1 MAEHDHHDPAAL
13 PVPLG
18 LALAQLPLEA
28 PPRDAW
34 PLLAARLQAKRRAP
48 RWPLALAASLLLG
61 LLMLPRMS
69 GSPEPADLA
78 GNASANAGAAAAA
91 QEAQLAALMSESAG
105 LERLLDAAASDRSAG
120 SASAMALGLAY
131 EDQLHSLDAELAA
144 NTDPAR
150 TLPLWRQ
157 RVELLRGVAAVET
170 SRRYVAA
177 QGGNFDVALV
187 AAY

>member
-1 MAEHDHHDPAAL
+1 MAEHDRDEPIEL

-28 PPRDAW
+28 PARDAW
-34 PLLAARLQAKRRAP
+34 PQLSARLQAKRRAS

-61 LLMLPRMS
+61 LLLLPRPS
-69 GSPEPADLA
+69 EAPGEAALA
-78 GNASANAGAAAAA
+78 TQAGTAAGASDAR
-91 QEAQLAALMSESAG
+91 LAALMTESAN
-105 LERLLDAAASDRSAG
+105 LERLLAAAADDGGGG
-120 SASAMALGLAY
+120 SASATALSLAY

-150 TLPLWRQ
+150 TLPLWQQ
-157 RVELLRGVAAVET
+157 RVQLLRGVAAVET
-170 SRRYVAA
+170 SRRYLAS
-177 QGGNFDVALV
+177 QGGNFDVTLV

>member
-1 MAEHDHHDPAAL
+1 MAETTNLHEPAEL

-28 PPRDAW
+28 PTRDAW
-34 PLLAARLQAKRRAP
+34 PLIEARLRSRRRLP

-61 LLMLPRMS
+61 LLALPRFAT
-69 GSPEPADLA
+69 SPAAPALTE
-78 GNASANAGAAAAA
+78 AAPETA
-91 QEAQLAALMSESAG
+91 QDAQLDALMSESAR
-105 LERLLDAAASDRSAG
+105 LERLVFAADDGGSG
-120 SASAMALGLAY
+120 SASATALSLAY

-144 NTDPAR
+144 NRDPAR
-150 TLPLWRQ
+150 RLPLWQQ

-170 SRRYVAA
+170 SRHYLAS
-177 QGGNFDVALV
+177 QGGSFDVALV

>member
-1 MAEHDHHDPAAL
+1 MAEHDFRDPAEL

-18 LALAQLPLEA
+18 LALAQMPLEA
-28 PPRDAW
+28 PLRDAW
-34 PLLAARLQAKRRAP
+34 PNLAARLQAKRRMP

-61 LLMLPRMS
+61 LLMLPTLT
-69 GSPEPADLA
+69 GSPEAPATVAD
-78 GNASANAGAAAAA
+78 AAPAADT
-91 QEAQLAALMSESAG
+91 QDAQLAALMSESAG
-105 LERLLDAAASDRSAG
+105 LERLLAAAATDAGAG
-120 SASAMALGLAY
+120 SASAMALALAY

-150 TLPLWRQ
+150 ALPLWQQ

>member
-1 MAEHDHHDPAAL
+1 MAEHDDRDPGAL
-13 PVPLG
+13 PLG
-18 LALAQLPLEA
+18 LALARLPLEA
-28 PPRDAW
+28 PVRDAW
-34 PLLAARLQAKRRAP
+34 PMLAARVQAKRRRAP

-61 LLMLPRMS
+61 LLMLPRMAA
-69 GSPEPADLA
+69 SPDSAVVA
-78 GNASANAGAAAAA
+78 ANAANAGAPGNS
-91 QEAQLAALMSESAG
+91 QEARLADLMAESAG
-105 LERLLDAAASDRSAG
+105 LERLLDAAATEHSAG
-120 SASAMALGLAY
+120 SASATALGLAY

-150 TLPLWRQ
+150 TLPLWRK

>member
-1 MAEHDHHDPAAL
+1 MAENEL

-18 LALAQLPLEA
+18 VALAQMPLEA
-28 PPRDAW
+28 PARDAW
-34 PLLAARLQAKRRAP
+34 PMLAARLRVKRRAP

-61 LLMLPRMS
+61 LLMLPR
-69 GSPEPADLA
+69 LA
-78 GNASANAGAAAAA
+78 GTP
-91 QEAQLAALMSESAG
+91 EAPAALASNAASSTGTRDAQVATLMAESAS
-105 LERLLDAAASDRSAG
+105 LERLVDAAATNSAAG

-131 EDQLHSLDAELAA
+131 EDQLHALDAELAA
-144 NTDPAR
+144 NTNTKR
-150 TLPLWRQ
+150 TLPLWQQ

-177 QGGNFDVALV
+177 LGGNFDVALV

>member
-1 MAEHDHHDPAAL
+1 MAEQRIHEPAEL

-18 LALAQLPLEA
+18 LALAQLPLELPA
-28 PPRDAW
+28 RDAW
-34 PLLAARLQAKRRAP
+34 PQLSARLRARRRLP

-61 LLMLPRMS
+61 LMLLPR
-69 GSPEPADLA
+69 SPRAPESPALA
-78 GNASANAGAAAAA
+78 HGAAAAGA
-91 QEAQLAALMSESAG
+91 QDARLAELMSESAQ
-105 LERLLDAAASDRSAG
+105 LERLVAAADDGAG

-131 EDQLHSLDAELAA
+131 EDQLHALDAELAA

-150 TLPLWRQ
+150 TLPLWQQ

-170 SRRYVAA
+170 SRRYLAA